1 MRIAGDQ
8 ALYFSRDDDS
18 EARKRLADYVVA
30 NMLQSLTVFG
40 GKPVSLNIMWDA
52 KED

>member
-1 MRIAGDQ
+1 MRIAGDH
-8 ALYFSRDDDS
+8 ALYFSRDDDA
-18 EARKRLADYVVA
+18 EARKRLAEHVVA

-40 GKPVSLNIMWDA
+40 GKSVSLNIMWDA